1 MEFFIKEF
9 KEPIRWNAL
18 GEAIEYEATYS
29 ICRTS
34 IWLWLAKIFP
44 ENNIEFLRIDG
55 NDGVGKTSVEWWL
68 YESPHR
74 HTPKTLFKD
83 KESAENL
90 LEDIETNPDKYIS
103 KRKYREY

>member
-18 GEAIEYEATYS
+18 GEAIEYKATYS

-34 IWLWLAKIFP
+34 LWLWLAKLFP
-44 ENNIEFLRIDG
+44 ENNIEFLCIDG
-55 NDGVGKTSVEWWL
+55 NADGGKTLVEWWQ
-68 YESPHR
+68 YYDSSI

-90 LEDIETNPDKYIS
+90 LEDIEANPDKYIS
-103 KRKYREY
+103 KSKYKEY